1 LSEQQRSAKARKYQM
16 NKRAEQVDTTRQRI
30 VDAAVALHGSVG
42 PARTTISGVAE
53 QARVT
58 RLTVYRHF
66 ADEEALFSAC
76 SSHWLSQQQLPDP
89 AAWRELPDPLER
101 LHAGLTDLYRFYRG
115 GESMLRNIYGDWAAL
130 PEKHRT
136 ALQERDAFFRDQLL
150 EPFPEPGSGLLRAVV
165 AHSVSFW
172 TWRSLCHDNGLPN
185 EDAVHAMTGLAA
197 MTAGLRPD
205 AAPVSQSGPDQ
216 GGSALPPSL

>member
-1 LSEQQRSAKARKYQM
+1 MSEQQRSAKARKYQM

-42 PARTTISGVAE
+42 PARTTIAGIAE
-53 QARVT
+53 QAQVT

-89 AAWRELPDPLER
+89 SAWCEHPDPLQR
-101 LHAGLTDLYRFYRG
+101 LHAGLTDLYRFYRD
-115 GESMLRNIYGDWAAL
+115 GEPMLRNIYGDWAAL

-136 ALQERDAFFRDQLL
+136 GLRERDTFFRDRLL
-150 EPFPEPGSGLLRAVV
+150 EAFPEPGSARLRAVV
-165 AHSVSFW
+165 AHAVSFW
-172 TWRSLCHDNGLPN
+172 TWRSLCHENGLAN
-185 EDAVHAMTGLAA
+185 EDAVHAMTDLAGVS
-197 MTAGLRPD
+197 AGLRRG
-205 AAPVSQSGPDQ
+205 AGAPVPGQ
-216 GGSALPPSL
+216 